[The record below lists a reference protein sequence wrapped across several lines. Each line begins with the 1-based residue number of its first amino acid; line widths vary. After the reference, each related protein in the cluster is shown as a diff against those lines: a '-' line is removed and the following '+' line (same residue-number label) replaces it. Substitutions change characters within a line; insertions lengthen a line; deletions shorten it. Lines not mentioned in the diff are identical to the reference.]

1 MSTKLGALA
10 GRCSET
16 LSRDFRKQSPL
27 RKLLGS
33 KEHLDWL
40 IIDLN
45 AVKIIKTINALKIN
59 VNEST
64 HIQQC

>member
-1 MSTKLGALA
+1 MKLGALG

-16 LSRDFRKQSPL
+16 LSRNFMGQGPL

-40 IIDLN
+40 IIDSN
-45 AVKIIKTINALKIN
+45 AAKIVETINAHKIN
-59 VNEST
+59 AIGST